1 MEVMQENLSAQ
12 ITADIHRLESLPAV
26 VIEALDQLSQPDV
39 NLRQV
44 SDVIGQDSV
53 ITARMMSIANSV
65 YYRRGAAVH
74 RLSDALVRLG
84 ITMVK
89 EVLLT
94 ASVIGIMDRQ
104 LNAYHLDRGQIF
116 RHSLA
121 TGIGAR
127 LIAQKVNYPYREEA
141 YIAGLLHDIGKL
153 IFDRYLQERYNE
165 VIEHATR
172 NEVPFV
178 DAESHILGYDHAQIG
193 GLVIAAWDLP
203 ARFVEAVATH
213 HSPSTAKDFPE
224 LAYIVHLANAFTL
237 SLGLD
242 VGGDGLMM
250 MVDSDAVTKL
260 NLDADQI
267 DGLISDMAQA
277 VLDAGLGT
285 DATSLGG
292 MYGDEAV
299 SMA

>member
-1 MEVMQENLSAQ
+1 MQENLGSQ
-12 ITADIHRLESLPAV
+12 ITADIHRLESLPAIV
-26 VIEALDQLSQPDV
+26 VQALDQLSQPDV

-44 SDVIGQDSV
+44 SEVIGQDSV

-84 ITMVK
+84 ISMVK

-94 ASVIGIMDRQ
+94 ASVIGIMDRP
-104 LNAYHLDRGQIF
+104 LNAYQLDRGQIF

-121 TGIGAR
+121 TAIGAR
-127 LIAQKVNYPYREEA
+127 LIAQRVNYPYREEA

-153 IFDRYLQERYNE
+153 IFDRYLQDRYTE
-165 VIEHATR
+165 VIEHATT
-172 NEVPFV
+172 NEVAFV
-178 DAESHILGYDHAQIG
+178 DAEAHILGYDHAQIG

-250 MVDSDAVTKL
+250 MVDAEAITRLS
-260 NLDADQI
+260 LDADQI
-267 DGLISDMAQA
+267 DELISDMAQA
-277 VLDAGLGT
+277 VVDAGLGV
-285 DATSLGG
+285 DAATADSV
-292 MYGDEAV
+292 YGDEAV
-299 SMA
+299 SVA

>member
-1 MEVMQENLSAQ
+1 MQDNLGAQ

-26 VIEALDQLSQPDV
+26 VVEALDQLSRPDV

-44 SDVIGQDSV
+44 SEVISQDAV

-84 ITMVK
+84 IAMVK

-94 ASVIGIMDRQ
+94 ASVIGIMDHG
-104 LNAYHLDRGQIF
+104 LSAYKLDRGQMF

-121 TGIGAR
+121 TAIGAR
-127 LIAQKVNYPYREEA
+127 ILAQRINYPYREEA

-153 IFDRYLQERYNE
+153 VFDRYLKERYTE
-165 VIEHATR
+165 VIEYTAVH
-172 NEVPFV
+172 EVSFV
-178 DAESHILGYDHAQIG
+178 EAESRVLGYDHAQIG
-193 GLVIAAWDLP
+193 GLVIASWDLP

-213 HSPSTAKDFPE
+213 HNPSGARDFPE

-242 VGGDGLMM
+242 VGGDGLMA
-250 MVDSDAVTKL
+250 MVDADAVTKL
-260 NLDADQI
+260 NLDLDQI
-267 DGLISDMAQA
+267 DMLIADIAEA
-277 VLDAGLGT
+277 VVAAGLGVET
-285 DATSLGG
+285 AAVDGL
-292 MYGDEAV
+292 YGDAAV
-299 SMA
+299 GAV

>member
-1 MEVMQENLSAQ
+1 MHDNLGAQ
-12 ITADIHRLESLPAV
+12 ITADIHRLESLPAIV
-26 VIEALDQLSQPDV
+26 LQALDQLSQPDV

-44 SDVIGQDSV
+44 SEVIGQDSV

-84 ITMVK
+84 ISMVK

-94 ASVIGIMDRQ
+94 ASVIGIMDRK
-104 LNAYHLDRGQIF
+104 LNGYQLDRGQIF

-121 TGIGAR
+121 TAIGAR
-127 LIAQKVNYPYREEA
+127 LIAQRINYPYREEA

-153 IFDRYLQERYNE
+153 IFDRYLNERYND
-165 VIEHATR
+165 VIVYATT
-172 NEVPFV
+172 NEVSFV
-178 DAESHILGYDHAQIG
+178 DAEAHILGYDHAQIG

-213 HSPSTAKDFPE
+213 HNPSMARDFPE

-242 VGGDGLMM
+242 VGGDGLMA
-250 MVDSDAVTKL
+250 MVDADAVTKL
-260 NLDADQI
+260 NLDLDQI
-267 DGLISDMAQA
+267 DMLIADIAEA
-277 VLDAGLGT
+277 VVAAGLGVET
-285 DATSLGG
+285 AAVDGL
-292 MYGDEAV
+292 YGDAAV
-299 SMA
+299 GAV

>member
-1 MEVMQENLSAQ
+1 MQENLGSQ
-12 ITADIHRLESLPAV
+12 ITADIHRLESLPAI

-44 SDVIGQDSV
+44 SEVIGQDSV

-84 ITMVK
+84 ISMVK

-94 ASVIGIMDRQ
+94 ASVIGIMDRR
-104 LNAYHLDRGQIF
+104 LSAYQLDRGQIF

-121 TGIGAR
+121 TAIGAR
-127 LIAQKVNYPYREEA
+127 LIAQRIGYPYREEA

-153 IFDRYLQERYNE
+153 IFDRYLKERYDE
-165 VIEHATR
+165 VIEYAMS
-172 NEVPFV
+172 NNVSFV
-178 DAESHILGYDHAQIG
+178 DAEAHILGYDHAQIG

-203 ARFVEAVATH
+203 ARFVEAVAMH
-213 HSPSTAKDFPE
+213 HAPSGAKDFPE

-242 VGGDGLMM
+242 VGGDGLMA
-250 MVDSDAVTKL
+250 MVDADAIRKL
-260 NLDADQI
+260 NINADQI
-267 DGLISDMAQA
+267 DTLLSDMA
-277 VLDAGLGT
+277 
-285 DATSLGG
+285 
-292 MYGDEAV
+292 EAV
-299 SMA
+299 VAAGIGGGDSEAEGIYSEELAATA